1 MPQQDRRVDS
11 PDWERGRLR
20 ATIKDVS
27 REAGVSIKT
36 VSRVLNRERY
46 VGVET
51 RGRVEAAMAKLN
63 FRPSLAARSL
73 AGRRSFQIALVCDNP
88 SPNYVFEM
96 QAGVRDRCEAD
107 GVRMIAQPYDR
118 GSDRLA
124 GEIEALVDTTAL
136 DGLVL
141 TPPVCDDA
149 AVLALLASRG
159 VRVARVSPG
168 MRVEAAPS
176 VFIDNARA
184 AAEMTAHLI
193 GLGHRRIGHI
203 AGPAEFAASAQR
215 LDGYRAALR
224 AAGTFDADL
233 VVEGRFDFASGAEA
247 AAVLLDRTDPPTA
260 IFAGSDDMAAGALTT
275 AHRRGIAIPAAL
287 SIAGFGDDALAGY
300 VWPPLT
306 TVRQP
311 VRAFGWN
318 AADMLLAPPEDN
330 DSPMERRELTYDVIT
345 RDSTGPVSR

>member
-1 MPQQDRRVDS
+1 
-11 PDWERGRLR
+11 LR

-46 VGVET
+46 VGAET
-51 RGRVEAAMAKLN
+51 RARVEAAMASLN

-73 AGRRSFQIALVCDNP
+73 AGRRSFQVALVCDNP

-107 GVRMIAQPYDR
+107 GVRMMAQPYDR
-118 GSDRLA
+118 RSGKLV
-124 GEIEALVDTTAL
+124 EQIEALVDTTAL

-149 AVLALLASRG
+149 EVLAALAERG
-159 VRVARVSPG
+159 IRFARVSPG
-168 MRVEAAPS
+168 HVEAAAPS
-176 VFIDNARA
+176 VFINNVRA
-184 AAEMTAHLI
+184 AAEITAHLI
-193 GLGHRRIGHI
+193 ALGHRRIAHI
-203 AGPAEFAASAQR
+203 AGPPEFATSAQR
-215 LDGYRAALR
+215 LTGYRAALE
-224 AAGTFDADL
+224 AAGSFDPAL
-233 VVEGRFDFASGAEA
+233 VIQGRFDFASGAEA
-247 AAVLLDRTDPPTA
+247 ATSLLDSDAPPTA
-260 IFAGSDDMAAGALTT
+260 IFAASDEMAAGALAT
-275 AHRRGIAIPAAL
+275 AHRRGIAVPGAL

-311 VRAFGWN
+311 VHAFGWN
-318 AADMLLAPPEDN
+318 AADLLLSNEADAPVEH
-330 DSPMERRELTYDVIT
+330 RELAYDVIT